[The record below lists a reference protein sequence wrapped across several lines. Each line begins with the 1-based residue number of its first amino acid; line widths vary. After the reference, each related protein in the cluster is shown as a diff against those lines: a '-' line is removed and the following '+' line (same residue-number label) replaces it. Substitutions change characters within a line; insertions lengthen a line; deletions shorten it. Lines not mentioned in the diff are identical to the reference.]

1 MKRTGLSTQKTAWL
15 ITIGVITGLVLLT
28 LTLRLIIVS
37 DPATETDINAYLTGA
52 APIVVLHER
61 PDNTSGVSTLMER
74 GTRVTVEVFDP
85 ERNPFWAYV
94 RRGDEGGW
102 VQLEHLG
109 EQPP

>member
-1 MKRTGLSTQKTAWL
+1 MKRSGLSTQKTAWL
-15 ITIGVITGLVLLT
+15 ITIGVITGLVLLA

-37 DPATETDINAYLTGA
+37 DPSMETDVNAYLTGA

-74 GTRVTVEVFDP
+74 GIRVTVDVFDP
-85 ERNPFWAYV
+85 GRNPFWVYV

-102 VQLEHLG
+102 VQLEHLS

>member
-1 MKRTGLSTQKTAWL
+1 MKRIGLSSHKTAWL
-15 ITIGVITGLVLLT
+15 ITIGVIMGLVLLT
-28 LTLRLIIVS
+28 LTMRLIIVS
-37 DPATETDINAYLTGA
+37 DPSAETDVNAYLAGA

-74 GTRVTVEVFDP
+74 GTRVTVEVFNP

-94 RRGDEGGW
+94 RRGEEGGW
-102 VQLEHLG
+102 VQLEHLS